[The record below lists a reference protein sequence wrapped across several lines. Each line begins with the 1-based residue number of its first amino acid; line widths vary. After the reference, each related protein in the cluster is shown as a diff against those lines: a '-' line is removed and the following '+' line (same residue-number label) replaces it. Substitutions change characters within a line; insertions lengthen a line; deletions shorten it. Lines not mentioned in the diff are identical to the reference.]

1 MKTISTFAHKSAP
14 IQPLN
19 NWNYAKAHNEFVRN
33 IQNTHSSVSHKLLI
47 ISPLYDD
54 DGSILVWLRVWN
66 VSAAKVFYGF
76 SLLSSTTLY
85 LYFPSISILFVP
97 PSMYLRFVFI
107 CVSST
112 LMSFYQSFV
121 RFNSFL
127 FFFVAFSSFLPKS
140 YCFMFLFCVCKFADF
155 EVNGKSWKDSVA
167 TYRSLSHSPHV
178 DLAQLTSYFSI
189 PQTLTTAWPSFGC

>member
-76 SLLSSTTLY
+76 SLLSSTILS
-85 LYFPSISILFVP
+85 LFPINFDFIRSSLDVP
-97 PSMYLRFVFI
+97 SVRFYI
-107 CVSST
+107 CVINSELLSIICTFQLILTFFLWPFHRFSPNRT
-112 LMSFYQSFV
+112 LSCS
-121 RFNSFL
+121 
-127 FFFVAFSSFLPKS
+127 FFVCASLLILRSTANRESIQWRLIGRS
-140 YCFMFLFCVCKFADF
+140 HIHRTLI
-155 EVNGKSWKDSVA
+155 
-167 TYRSLSHSPHV
+167 SLSRHLILVYPK
-178 DLAQLTSYFSI
+178 
-189 PQTLTTAWPSFGC
+189 P